1 MSYMRQSKLKLV
13 ASVEGLLGRIS
24 EYFLFHAY
32 LEIEDGLHL
41 MIFLYSTLAIFSN
54 ELFFYRRNRAVLGLF
69 VRWYLLFGSTV
80 SNILKH

>member
-1 MSYMRQSKLKLV
+1 MSYMRQSKLKSV

-32 LEIEDGLHL
+32 LESEDGLHL
-41 MIFLYSTLAIFSN
+41 MIFLYSILAIFSN
-54 ELFFYRRNRAVLGLF
+54 ELFFYRRNRAVLGLI